1 MDIATL
7 VVWCYRLCV
16 TTASWLMVVLGTL
29 GSPWTRFACS
39 FRMSWQLFTQ
49 RQVHFGAPW
58 PLSFTAILR
67 AKFGDHRSY
76 RKIALEG
83 HRYTAEEALQ
93 DGILDYIVKG
103 KTVDILAKAEEVAD
117 RFSGNA
123 TMGAW
128 GLIKV
133 LNLCCSASF
142 ADWFDASWIYTAMPW
157 LRCKKILDW

>member
-1 MDIATL
+1 MPL
-7 VVWCYRLCV
+7 
-16 TTASWLMVVLGTL
+16 
-29 GSPWTRFACS
+29 
-39 FRMSWQLFTQ
+39 QLFTQ

-67 AKFGDHRSY
+67 AKIGDHRLY

-83 HRYTAEEALQ
+83 HRFTAEEALQ

-133 LNLCCSASF
+133 LCLYLCLSPVHHLPTDLMPVEFIPRC
-142 ADWFDASWIYTAMPW
+142 FDCDAKRY
-157 LRCKKILDW
+157 

>member
-1 MDIATL
+1 MALHERGSL
-7 VVWCYRLCV
+7 VPPSCHDNSLPNV
-16 TTASWLMVVLGTL
+16 
-29 GSPWTRFACS
+29 
-39 FRMSWQLFTQ
+39 
-49 RQVHFGAPW
+49 QVHFGAPW

-67 AKFGDHRSY
+67 AKFGDHQLY
-76 RKIALEG
+76 RKVALEG
-83 HRYTAEEALQ
+83 HRYTAKEALQ

-133 LNLCCSASF
+133 L
-142 ADWFDASWIYTAMPW
+142 MPFVS
-157 LRCKKILDW
+157 LLLHHLPTDMLPVEFIPRCLDCNSKGY

>member
-1 MDIATL
+1 M
-7 VVWCYRLCV
+7 
-16 TTASWLMVVLGTL
+16 
-29 GSPWTRFACS
+29 
-39 FRMSWQLFTQ
+39 
-49 RQVHFGAPW
+49 
-58 PLSFTAILR
+58 SFTAILR
-67 AKFGDHRSY
+67 AKFGDHRTY
-76 RKIALEG
+76 RKIVLEG

-133 LNLCCSASF
+133 LNLYLCLSAVQL
-142 ADWFDASWIYTAMPW
+142 I
-157 LRCKKILDW
+157 

>member
-1 MDIATL
+1 M
-7 VVWCYRLCV
+7 WR
-16 TTASWLMVVLGTL
+16 
-29 GSPWTRFACS
+29 
-39 FRMSWQLFTQ
+39 QLLIQ

-67 AKFGDHRSY
+67 AKFGDHRLY

-103 KTVDILAKAEEVAD
+103 KTADVLAKAEEVAD

-133 LNLCCSASF
+133 LYLTLCLSAVHHLPN
-142 ADWFDASWIYTAMPW
+142 WFDAS
-157 LRCKKILDW
+157 